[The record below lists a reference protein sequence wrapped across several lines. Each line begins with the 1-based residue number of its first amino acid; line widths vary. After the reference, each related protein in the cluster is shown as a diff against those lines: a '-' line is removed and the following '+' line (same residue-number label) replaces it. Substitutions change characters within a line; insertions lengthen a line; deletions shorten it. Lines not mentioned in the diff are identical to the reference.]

1 MLVKDRIL
9 NKIPGTPGIYLMK
22 DKNNQILYIGKAK
35 ILKSRVRSYFQ
46 KSDSL
51 LPRTRIMMKRVTDI
65 DFITTSSE
73 IEALILESNFIKKHQ
88 PRYNVLLKDDK
99 HYPYIRLATD
109 TDFPYLSIVRKVK
122 KDGARY
128 FGPYVMVKEVRE
140 TIRLIHKIFPFR
152 ESRDVLDGSFK
163 RRPCLNFQMRRCT
176 APCAGKISKEYYNK
190 IVQDVILFLKG
201 RNDALVKYLSERM
214 QKASDEFRFEDA
226 AKLRDQI
233 ESVESVIKNQK
244 IISTNMENQD
254 VIVFY
259 REGNNA
265 NVQILMIRNGKM
277 SGNKSYKLAKLDGID
292 NDELIS
298 SFIKQYYADEPLLPQ
313 EILLSMDIEEKEIIA
328 QWLSAKKKNKVLIQV
343 PEKGRKKN
351 LVKMAEENA
360 RFAFRKEEHGRT
372 ILEELKELLELRN
385 MPKRI
390 EAFDISNISGSMAVG
405 ASVLFVN
412 GEPFKKGYR
421 HFKIREI
428 KGADDYSMTSQIV
441 LRHYARLL
449 DEKKELPHLVIIDGG
464 KGHLTAAAKV
474 LEDLSLLKKID
485 VIAIAKGRKRNKL
498 ETDEI
503 YTLKHKEASYRNH
516 NSVRKAAQRVEAKDD
531 RNQKE
536 LPPWRINKKT
546 SPKKKFLQN
555 KDPVAFPVDSPVKFL
570 IQRIRDEAHRF
581 AVAYH
586 RKLRKKGGLHSILDD
601 VAGIGGKRKKQLIKR
616 FGGVTKIKEAS
627 VNEIK
632 EVPYIT
638 EKIAREIKAKIHP

>member
-109 TDFPYLSIVRKVK
+109 TDFPYLSIVRKLK

-277 SGNKSYKLAKLDGID
+277 SGNKSYKLAKLD
-292 NDELIS
+292 E
-298 SFIKQYYADEPLLPQ
+298 
-313 EILLSMDIEEKEIIA
+313 
-328 QWLSAKKKNKVLIQV
+328 
-343 PEKGRKKN
+343 
-351 LVKMAEENA
+351 
-360 RFAFRKEEHGRT
+360 
-372 ILEELKELLELRN
+372 
-385 MPKRI
+385 
-390 EAFDISNISGSMAVG
+390 
-405 ASVLFVN
+405 
-412 GEPFKKGYR
+412 
-421 HFKIREI
+421 
-428 KGADDYSMTSQIV
+428 
-441 LRHYARLL
+441 
-449 DEKKELPHLVIIDGG
+449 
-464 KGHLTAAAKV
+464 
-474 LEDLSLLKKID
+474 
-485 VIAIAKGRKRNKL
+485 
-498 ETDEI
+498 
-503 YTLKHKEASYRNH
+503 
-516 NSVRKAAQRVEAKDD
+516 VEC
-531 RNQKE
+531 
-536 LPPWRINKKT
+536 
-546 SPKKKFLQN
+546 
-555 KDPVAFPVDSPVKFL
+555 
-570 IQRIRDEAHRF
+570 
-581 AVAYH
+581 
-586 RKLRKKGGLHSILDD
+586 
-601 VAGIGGKRKKQLIKR
+601 
-616 FGGVTKIKEAS
+616 
-627 VNEIK
+627 
-632 EVPYIT
+632 
-638 EKIAREIKAKIHP
+638 